1 MMLALAMSVLGI
13 NALKAEIT
21 ADFSKEI
28 GPVRRALH
36 SSGYSPKITSNGNIT
51 EQIKSMN
58 FDYVRTHDLA
68 LINSGERVV
77 DTHFIFPFMHL
88 DARDPKN
95 YCFKPTDYL
104 LKLSQDAG
112 MKIFY
117 RLGTSIEH
125 SGPKVH
131 FNTLIPDDFDKMAE
145 VFAGTIRHYTRGWAD
160 GFNWDI
166 KYWEIWNEPDGFNNM
181 WCLPD
186 GDGGVGNTKEERKA
200 DRRRRDAKRLE
211 LFAQFYVKCLKRLK
225 SEFPDIKVGG
235 PALCSYKE
243 SYFRTLLEA
252 CRRENV
258 APDFISWHYYGDKPS
273 VIIGNADKACRLCD
287 SFGFKKCELI
297 INEWHYLGDYSWKGL
312 RSTDPAILKKVW
324 ESPASHNGIDS
335 SCFTLSTLARL
346 QTSKYDQAYFYGC
359 RHTGSWGYMDEFR
372 RYYKI
377 WYALNLFGSIMKDCT
392 NLCAST
398 CEDTVSTLAAKSAD
412 GKTGWLL
419 VSDYRGKDEKVA
431 VDVKGVREVLSATLL
446 DHERNNESI
455 NVSLVDGKL
464 TLDKKLSGSAAFL
477 VKFSLCGGSARD
489 ADVTPCGSKFDV
501 E

>member
-1 MMLALAMSVLGI
+1 
-13 NALKAEIT
+13 
-21 ADFSKEI
+21 
-28 GPVRRALH
+28 
-36 SSGYSPKITSNGNIT
+36 
-51 EQIKSMN
+51 
-58 FDYVRTHDLA
+58 
-68 LINSGERVV
+68 
-77 DTHFIFPFMHL
+77 
-88 DARDPKN
+88 
-95 YCFKPTDYL
+95 
-104 LKLSQDAG
+104 

-145 VFAGTIRHYTRGWAD
+145 VFAGIIRHYTRGWAD

-186 GDGGVGNTKEERKA
+186 GDDGVGDTKEERDA
-200 DRRRRDAKRLE
+200 DYKKREAKRRA
-211 LFAQFYVKCLKRLK
+211 LFCEFFVTCLKRLK
-225 SEFPDIKVGG
+225 SEFPEFKVGG
-235 PALCSYKE
+235 PALCSMNGD
-243 SYFRTLLEA
+243 YFRDLLKA
-252 CRRENV
+252 CKQAGV
-258 APDFISWHYYGDKPS
+258 APDFISWHYYGDRPS
-273 VIIGNADKACRLCD
+273 AIIGNADKARKLCD
-287 SFGFKKCELI
+287 SFGFTECELI

-312 RSTDPAILKKVW
+312 RSIDPAVRKKVW

-335 SCFTLSTLARL
+335 SCFTLSTLAQM
-346 QTSKYDQAYFYGC
+346 QTSRYDQAYFYGC
-359 RHTGSWGYMDEFR
+359 GHTGSWGYMDEFR

-398 CEDTVSTLAAKSAD
+398 CDGTVSTLAAKSAD

-431 VDVKGVREVLSATLL
+431 VDVKGVREVISATLL

-477 VKFSLCGGSARD
+477 VKFGL
-489 ADVTPCGSKFDV
+489 
-501 E
+501 

>member
-1 MMLALAMSVLGI
+1 MHNRHAIFVLSVFALGV
-13 NALKAEIT
+13 NALMAGMT
-21 ADFSKEI
+21 ADFSKET
-28 GPVRRALH
+28 GPIRRELH
-36 SSGYSPKITSNGNIT
+36 SSGYSPKIDSNGNLT

-68 LINSGERVV
+68 LINPGQRVV
-77 DTHFIFPFMHL
+77 DTHFIFPLMHL
-88 DARDPKN
+88 DAKDPKN

-104 LKLSQDAG
+104 LKLSRDAG

-125 SGPKVH
+125 SGPKIH

-145 VFAGTIRHYTRGWAD
+145 VFAGIVRHYTRGWAD

-166 KYWEIWNEPDGFNNM
+166 KYWEIWNEPDGCNNM

-186 GDGGVGNTKEERKA
+186 GDKGVGDTKAE
-200 DRRRRDAKRLE
+200 RDADYKKRE
-211 LFAQFYVKCLKRLK
+211 AKRRALFCEFFVKCLKRLK
-225 SEFPDIKVGG
+225 SEFPDLKIGG
-235 PALCSYKE
+235 PALCSMKGD
-243 SYFRTLLEA
+243 YFRELLKA
-252 CRRENV
+252 CKQAGV
-258 APDFISWHYYGDKPS
+258 APDFISWHYYGNKPS
-273 VIIGNADKACRLCD
+273 VLISRADVARKLCD
-287 SFGFKKCELI
+287 SFGFTECELI
-297 INEWHYLGDYSWKGL
+297 INEWHYLGSYSWKGL
-312 RSTDPAILKKVW
+312 RSIDPVVRKKVW
-324 ESPASHNGIDS
+324 ESPSSHNGIDS
-335 SCFTLSTLARL
+335 SCFTLSTLAQL

-392 NLCAST
+392 SLCAAT
-398 CEDTVSTLAAKSAD
+398 GDGTVSTLAAKSAD

-419 VSDYRGKDEKVA
+419 VSDYCGKSEKLS

-446 DHERNNESI
+446 DHERNNE
-455 NVSLVDGKL
+455 NVDVTFADGRL

-477 VKFSLCGGSARD
+477 VKFSL
-489 ADVTPCGSKFDV
+489 
-501 E
+501 

>member
-1 MMLALAMSVLGI
+1 MRYKYMMLALGTSVFGM
-13 NALKAEIT
+13 NALIAGMT
-21 ADFSKEI
+21 ADFLNEI

-77 DTHFIFPFMHL
+77 DTHFIFPLMHL
-88 DARDPKN
+88 DAKDPKN

-104 LKLSQDAG
+104 LKLSRDAG

-145 VFAGTIRHYTRGWAD
+145 VFAGTVRHYTRGWAD

-166 KYWEIWNEPDGFNNM
+166 KYWEIWNEPDGVNNM

-186 GDGGVGNTKEERKA
+186 GDGGVGNTKEECIA
-200 DRRRRDAKRLE
+200 DRKRRDSRRSA
-211 LFAQFYVKCLKRLK
+211 LFCEFFVKCLKRLK
-225 SEFPDIKVGG
+225 SEFPNLKIGG
-235 PALCSYKE
+235 PALCSMKVD
-243 SYFRTLLEA
+243 YFRELLNA
-252 CRRENV
+252 CKKGGV
-258 APDFISWHYYGDKPS
+258 APDFISWHYYGNKPS
-273 VIIGNADKACRLCD
+273 VLISRADVARKLCD
-287 SFGFKKCELI
+287 SFGFTKCELI
-297 INEWHYLGDYSWKGL
+297 INEWHYLGTYSWIGL
-312 RSTDPAILKKVW
+312 HSIDPVVRQKVW

-335 SCFTLSTLARL
+335 SCFTLSTLAQL

-377 WYALNLFGSIMKDCT
+377 WYALNLFGSIMKDCSC
-392 NLCAST
+392 LCAST
-398 CEDTVSTLAAKSAD
+398 CDGTVSILATKSSD

-419 VSDYRGKDEKVA
+419 VSDYCGKGEKII
-431 VDVKGVREVLSATLL
+431 VDVKGVRKVLSATLL
-446 DHERNNESI
+446 DHERNNESVD
-455 NVSLVDGKL
+455 VSFVDGKL

-477 VKFSLCGGSARD
+477 VKFGL
-489 ADVTPCGSKFDV
+489 
-501 E
+501 